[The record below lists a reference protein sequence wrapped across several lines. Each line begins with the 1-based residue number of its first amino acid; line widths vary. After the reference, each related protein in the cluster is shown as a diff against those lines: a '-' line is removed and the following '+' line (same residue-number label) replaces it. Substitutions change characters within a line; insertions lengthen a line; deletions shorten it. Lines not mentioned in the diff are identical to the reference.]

1 MKKHSNGLAVAAMIY
16 AFVCS
21 PVGLIMSIIAKKRH
35 PDDKKLADAA
45 FIVSLVFI
53 ILFILLI
60 AACEL
65 GELWLKSQ
73 P

>member
-45 FIVSLVFI
+45 FIISIVFI
-53 ILFILLI
+53 ILFVLLI
-60 AACEL
+60 VGCEL

>member
-45 FIVSLVFI
+45 FIISIVFI

-65 GELWLKSQ
+65 GELWLESQ

>member
-45 FIVSLVFI
+45 FIISIVFI

>member
-45 FIVSLVFI
+45 FIISIVFI

-65 GELWLKSQ
+65 GELWLESQ
-73 P
+73 L

>member
-35 PDDKKLADAA
+35 PDDKTLADAA
-45 FIVSLVFI
+45 FIISLVFI
-53 ILFILLI
+53 ILFVVLAIG
-60 AACEL
+60 CNV
-65 GELWLKSQ
+65 GELWLESQ